1 MAGAGSAFDNAG
13 KTGQTDKGEIMS
25 HTPGEWHWDS
35 DLVKGDPLN
44 RRRYKV
50 TTIGKTITQLYHSS
64 GDLYAEADA
73 RLIAAA
79 PELLYALK
87 SLMDSESR
95 ARIMPIGPEWDI
107 ARAAIAKAEGA
118 K

>member
-1 MAGAGSAFDNAG
+1 
-13 KTGQTDKGEIMS
+13 MS
-25 HTPGEWHWDS
+25 HTPGPWHWDS

-44 RRRYKV
+44 RRRYQV

-79 PELLYALK
+79 PELLDALK
-87 SLMDSESR
+87 LCYEHCALYHPSVKTNNVGE
-95 ARIMPIGPEWDI
+95 AV
-107 ARAAIAKAEGA
+107 RAAIAKAEGT